1 MGRRLILMDDEPAR
15 RTKRI
20 QATARKLS
28 VMSLAS
34 CARRRLI
41 RDVLQKKNNL
51 SRNLMFGFKKK
62 KTVRVQFFEQG
73 TSEPFAV
80 SDMPPEQLTESFVV
94 DTMMHIGE
102 DNWLVVRAEP
112 SSRTEAAAHGR
123 LDLYLNKVIH
133 MAPKDIS
140 YSQVDIT
147 EIFDDHLRLSPQEWV
162 ATAPLS
168 SMVDR
173 PELQGL
179 PSKKA
184 TPEEVY
190 EVAQKL
196 SAIRE
201 TFSIEND
208 GVYCPVC
215 HIANTDLGRLKTPC
229 PKCNRELLMFGWK

>member
-1 MGRRLILMDDEPAR
+1 
-15 RTKRI
+15 
-20 QATARKLS
+20 
-28 VMSLAS
+28 
-34 CARRRLI
+34 
-41 RDVLQKKNNL
+41 
-51 SRNLMFGFKKK
+51 MFGFKKK

-80 SDMPPEQLTESFVV
+80 SDMPPEQLPESFVI
-94 DTMMHIGE
+94 DSMMHIGE
-102 DNWLVVRAEP
+102 DNWSVVRAEP
-112 SSRTEAAAHGR
+112 SLRAEAAEHGR
-123 LDLYLNKVIH
+123 LDLYLHKVIQ
-133 MAPKDIS
+133 MAPQDIS

-147 EIFDDHLRLSPQEWV
+147 EAFDDQLRLSPEEWV
-162 ATAPLS
+162 ETVPLN
-168 SMVDR
+168 SMVAP

-201 TFSIEND
+201 TFSVETD

-229 PKCNRELLMFGWK
+229 PRCNRELLKFGWT